1 MPLKLWNLLLWLYD
15 TILAT
20 YYAIHLSQLGII
32 IMKTLLQL
40 GQKLNHLD
48 HWLIQGGQS
57 GIGNLAG
64 SAILVL
70 LTSLFVFDNGQRAEC
85 RSGGR
90 AVRDGR
96 WVVRGACCANT
107 ESWRKN
113 GKQNRLY
120 DLSLLFHISKGNV
133 IRQSLQCFWCKI
145 LLANYTTKF
154 SKSLSNQGAPAA
166 GRHAACRRAVK
177 VKDPVLWMG
186 GGDNYPPSEPKLP
199 QWPNFAPSKS
209 EHCIENN
216 GPCPPPSPRQ

>member
-1 MPLKLWNLLLWLYD
+1 
-15 TILAT
+15 
-20 YYAIHLSQLGII
+20 
-32 IMKTLLQL
+32 MKRLLQL

-48 HWLIQGGQS
+48 HWRIQGGQS

-133 IRQSLQCFWCKI
+133 IRQSLQCF
-145 LLANYTTKF
+145 
-154 SKSLSNQGAPAA
+154 
-166 GRHAACRRAVK
+166 
-177 VKDPVLWMG
+177 
-186 GGDNYPPSEPKLP
+186 
-199 QWPNFAPSKS
+199 
-209 EHCIENN
+209 
-216 GPCPPPSPRQ
+216 